1 MIQLFSQ
8 LKWFIGLVLMQVL
21 ILNQMHVNGYATPFL
36 YIFFILKFHSRVS
49 RNELMLWAFALG
61 LIVDMFSNTPGM
73 NAASATCLAFFRN
86 TLLRMVT
93 LRDMDED
100 FEPSIRTLGISA
112 YFRYALLAC
121 GIFCTLFLLVDTFS
135 FFNVTVLILKTILS
149 TESSRKS
156 PTPATKNGKRKDSFY
171 KSPIYAFA
179 IT

>member
-93 LRDMDED
+93 LRDMDEG
-100 FEPSIRTLGISA
+100 FRPSVRSMGMSSFIRYVFLS
-112 YFRYALLAC
+112 C
-121 GIFCTLFLLVDTFS
+121 SMFCSILFLIDTFS
-135 FFNVTVLILKTILS
+135 FYDFPVILLKILISIIS
-149 TESSRKS
+149 TMLCVFCVEMLGGEK
-156 PTPATKNGKRKDSFY
+156 G
-171 KSPIYAFA
+171 
-179 IT
+179 